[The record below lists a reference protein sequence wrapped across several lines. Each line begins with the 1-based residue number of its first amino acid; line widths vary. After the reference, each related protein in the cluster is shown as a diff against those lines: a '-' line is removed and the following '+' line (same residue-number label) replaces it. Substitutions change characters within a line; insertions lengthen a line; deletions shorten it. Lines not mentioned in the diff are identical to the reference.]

1 MPLRHNVD
9 PRLLYEGPDFDEFC
23 IAENG
28 YLKASRDRSPC
39 MTCALSKLCQTG
51 FEKQVNLA
59 VEGKDPSL
67 TKDCELTAS
76 DLTAERLLSGLNED
90 EIAFVKIHIPSLA
103 EECGNG

>member
-1 MPLRHNVD
+1 MPLHHNVD
-9 PRLLYEGPDFDEFC
+9 PKFPYDGPDFDEFC

-39 MTCALSKLCQTG
+39 ISCALSKLCQAG
-51 FEKQVNLA
+51 FEKQVHLA

-76 DLTAERLLSGLNED
+76 DLTAERLLAGLTEE
-90 EIAFVKIHIPSLA
+90 EIAFVKTYISSLA